1 MGLHLDAVNK
11 SAKIIVIG
19 LQGGDIEGYLNQD
32 ISLSGAT
39 DWQMPEGSASQQKF
53 SETVNNI
60 KTVTNR
66 FGGNAAQTQYKNII
80 GTLMQW
86 QGSQNYT
93 ITLPFL
99 FVAMRAGEDVR
110 SQVKILMGSLYPEIS
125 GSMDFFSKL
134 KAPNSYTIKGS
145 NAEGV
150 CSIKI
155 GKWFQSPKLFL
166 LTGCDFT
173 FSKETMSDTQYPLW
187 AQGSASFM
195 SYRLLG
201 RSEVEGFFV

>member
-86 QGSQNYT
+86 QGLYHNPPIS
-93 ITLPFL
+93 ICSHESWRGCSVPGKDSDGFTLSRDL
-99 FVAMRAGEDVR
+99 R
-110 SQVKILMGSLYPEIS
+110 
-125 GSMDFFSKL
+125 
-134 KAPNSYTIKGS
+134 
-145 NAEGV
+145 
-150 CSIKI
+150 
-155 GKWFQSPKLFL
+155 
-166 LTGCDFT
+166 
-173 FSKETMSDTQYPLW
+173 
-187 AQGSASFM
+187 
-195 SYRLLG
+195 
-201 RSEVEGFFV
+201 